1 MDRVTLEMKTVEEA
15 IESALKM
22 LDATRD
28 EVDVIIEEEPSK
40 GFLGLGA
47 KEAKVTVVRKGT
59 GQTAQVLNE
68 IEENKSDFEKKI
80 DEVTA
85 DAKNAYDDIKEDVAE
100 MADKTS
106 EKVSEFADDVSDK
119 FNDAKEDVAEKF
131 ADMKE
136 STEDFVDEKIARPMK
151 SFLLEGADH
160 YETEEDMAEAARKY
174 LEKTINLMGFE
185 GHVEIIDER
194 DKGENLVLDIML
206 DDYEQNSRI
215 IGKKGATID
224 ALGYMVGQ
232 FVRGRYDERLMLEVD
247 CGDYIYD
254 QKEKLKAFARDA
266 GERAIR
272 DGEYRLR
279 PMNAYDRRIVHK
291 ALNDMEGV
299 STHSEGEE
307 PRRSIVI
314 TRDPQ

>member
-22 LDATRD
+22 LEATRD

-80 DEVTA
+80 DEVKA
-85 DAKNAYDDIKEDVAE
+85 DAKNAYDDIKED
-100 MADKTS
+100 
-106 EKVSEFADDVSDK
+106 VSEFADDVSDK
-119 FNDAKEDVAEKF
+119 FNDAKEDVKDKF
-131 ADMKE
+131 QDMKE

-194 DKGENLVLDIML
+194 EKGENLVLDIML